1 MPFVLAYINWKFW
14 KKRKRENNKNNPYDL
29 SSFFTWRWHIQHRAE
44 WEKKNLERVF
54 IIPFWRCMTGVTW
67 EKWIPNWAAYQ
78 YSTSVRKLSSH
89 YTHQIRLSMTL
100 KKSNVLHISNE
111 GRWRKKK
118 WGENMSQE
126 YLPSLITPLGHFIF
140 SCLLGGFWSHQRL
153 RRKKTSQQQRNTSH
167 FFCQDPTNLW
177 QLQLQNKLFT
187 EHIFLSD
194 LRRRPNL
201 KVAYRGEEE
210 VKLDQLPHMI
220 QQSFT
225 TRSIS
230 CYLQPFIMKYS
241 QSTSPRMI
249 WRWLCVTEKK

>member
-29 SSFFTWRWHIQHRAE
+29 SSFFTWRWHLQHRAE

-67 EKWIPNWAAYQ
+67 EKRIPNWAAYQ
-78 YSTSVRKLSSH
+78 YSTSVRQLSSH

-126 YLPSLITPLGHFIF
+126 HIPSLITPLGRFIF
-140 SCLLGGFWSHQRL
+140 SSVFSFSLLAVCWEVSEAIRGWEEKKLHNGTETQATFSVKIQWIYDSYNY
-153 RRKKTSQQQRNTSH
+153 KTSS
-167 FFCQDPTNLW
+167 L
-177 QLQLQNKLFT
+177 
-187 EHIFLSD
+187 
-194 LRRRPNL
+194 
-201 KVAYRGEEE
+201 
-210 VKLDQLPHMI
+210 
-220 QQSFT
+220 
-225 TRSIS
+225 
-230 CYLQPFIMKYS
+230 
-241 QSTSPRMI
+241 QSTSFSLI
-249 WRWLCVTEKK
+249 SDEDTI